1 MEQVW
6 FIATH
11 SELVVA
17 QDDLSIIRQRV
28 PAGDQPPLHVHHDE
42 DEVFSVLSGEITLW
56 VGDQAPVVLG
66 PGESVLAPRGIPHT
80 YRTDA
85 LTELFVITNGT
96 FATFVR
102 AAGTPALRPE
112 LPVLDGPPDAER
124 LARLAAEHR
133 ITLLGPP
140 GMLPADLVSAANLN
154 GQAL

>member
-6 FIATH
+6 FIASL
-11 SELVVA
+11 SELLVA

-42 DEVFSVLSGEITLW
+42 DEVFYVVSGELTLW
-56 VGDQAPVVLG
+56 VGDEAPVVLG
-66 PGESVLAPRGIPHT
+66 PGESVVAPRGIPHT
-80 YRTDA
+80 YRTA
-85 LTELFVITNGT
+85 TLTELFVTTNGT
-96 FATFVR
+96 FAGFVR

-140 GMLPADLVSAANLN
+140 GMLPADLASARV
-154 GQAL
+154 